1 VISLFLLPM
10 VASALAAGSLT
21 LIGRHLILRRVGFY
35 LLPLHQL
42 CVFVAVVLATL
53 SLEGAALRF
62 TSAFSASLLF
72 ALSLRS
78 SWVRS
83 EHGLLVIYLAL
94 MAVNFL
100 MMRLNPGIEFSFSQ
114 TLFGDIALLGQEL
127 SIVMILGSIASLAL
141 LAISPRRLFK
151 DSFQSALHGNTAR
164 DQTFPVAELGLGLFV
179 SFCLLEVGF
188 LFSSAALI
196 LAPIIISSTFL
207 TWKWMSI
214 VSFLCAAAGTLAG
227 FWLSTQ
233 SEQVAA
239 SPAAVVVIAVVSGTV
254 ALLRKLLF
262 RC

>member
-10 VASALAAGSLT
+10 VASALAAGSLS

-42 CVFVAVVLATL
+42 CVFVAIILATL
-53 SLEGAALRF
+53 SLEGSALRF
-62 TSAFSASLLF
+62 MAAVLSSVLF
-72 ALSLRS
+72 AMFLRS

-83 EHGLLVIYLAL
+83 EHGLLVIYLVL

-100 MMRLNPGIEFSFSQ
+100 MMRLNPSLEFSFSQ
-114 TLFGDIALLGQEL
+114 TLFGDIALLSQDL
-127 SIVMILGSIASLAL
+127 SILLILGSVASLAL
-141 LAISPRRLFK
+141 LTIFHRRLFRE
-151 DSFQSALHGNTAR
+151 SFQSALHGNTAR

-196 LAPIIISSTFL
+196 LAPLMVSSTFL
-207 TWKWMSI
+207 TWKWMS
-214 VSFLCAAAGTLAG
+214 VGSFLCATAGTFAG

-239 SPAAVVVIAVVSGTV
+239 SPAAVVSISLFSAAV
-254 ALLRKLLF
+254 ALLRKILF